1 MSGSGWLEKRDET
14 GGTDMHGLTGLDIIV
29 LLAIFGGAT
38 FGMLRGF
45 ITEVISL
52 FAWVAA
58 VFALKLLH
66 APVAKML
73 THVVGSESGAS
84 VLSFALVFLVVYAGG
99 KLIAGSLGRRTRTSV
114 LGPLDRLLGFGFG
127 ALKGLIVVTL
137 AYLLINLGYDTIYGQ
152 AAERP
157 GWMRNSRTHP
167 LLNATGRAIVDWV
180 GNRRKA
186 GGLIG
191 SAPTDAAKPENGSE
205 VK

>member
-1 MSGSGWLEKRDET
+1 MT
-14 GGTDMHGLTGLDIIV
+14 ALDIIA

-58 VFALKLLH
+58 ILALRFLH

-73 THVVGSESGAS
+73 TGIVGGASGAS
-84 VLSFALVFLVVYAGG
+84 VLAFALIFLIVYAGG
-99 KLIAGSLGRRTRTSV
+99 KLVAGALGRRTRQSV
-114 LGPLDRLLGFGFG
+114 LGPLDRALGFGFG
-127 ALKGLIVVTL
+127 ALKGLIIVTL
-137 AYLLINLGYDTIYGQ
+137 GYLLINLGYDTIYGQ

-167 LLNATGRAIVDWV
+167 LLNATGRSIVDWV

-191 SAPTDAAKPENGSE
+191 TAPAEEKKEE
-205 VK
+205 K

>member
-1 MSGSGWLEKRDET
+1 
-14 GGTDMHGLTGLDIIV
+14 MHGLTGLDIIV
-29 LLAIFGGAT
+29 LLAIFGGAV
-38 FGMLRGF
+38 FGLIRGF

-58 VFALKLLH
+58 ILALKLFHGPATSL
-66 APVAKML
+66 L
-73 THVVGSESGAS
+73 LHVVGNASGAS
-84 VLSFALVFLVVYAGG
+84 VLAFALVFLIVYAGG

-114 LGPLDRLLGFGFG
+114 LGPLDRVLGFGFG
-127 ALKGLIVVTL
+127 ALKGLIIVTL
-137 AYLLINLGYDTIYGQ
+137 AYLLINLGYDTLYG
-152 AAERP
+152 ATSDRP

-191 SAPTDAAKPENGSE
+191 SAPAEKAPAAK
-205 VK
+205 

>member
-1 MSGSGWLEKRDET
+1 MT
-14 GGTDMHGLTGLDIIV
+14 ALDIIV

-52 FAWVAA
+52 FAWIAA
-58 VFALKLLH
+58 ILALKLLH
-66 APVAKML
+66 TPATKML
-73 THVVGSESGAS
+73 TGVVGSPSGAS
-84 VLSFALVFLVVYAGG
+84 VLAFALLFLIVYAGG
-99 KLIAGSLGRRTRTSV
+99 KLIAGSLGRRTRQSV
-114 LGPLDRLLGFGFG
+114 LGPLDRALGFGFG

-137 AYLLINLGYDTIYGQ
+137 GYLLINLGYDTIYGQ

-180 GNRRKA
+180 GHRRKA
-186 GGLIG
+186 GGLVGTG
-191 SAPTDAAKPENGSE
+191 SSE
-205 VK
+205 AQGQEAR

>member
-1 MSGSGWLEKRDET
+1 MT
-14 GGTDMHGLTGLDIIV
+14 ALDIIV

-58 VFALKLLH
+58 ILALKLLH
-66 APVAKML
+66 APLSKML
-73 THVVGSESGAS
+73 TGIVGSPSGAS
-84 VLSFALVFLVVYAGG
+84 VLAFALLFLIVYAGG
-99 KLIAGSLGRRTRTSV
+99 KLVAASIGRRTRQSV
-114 LGPLDRLLGFGFG
+114 LGPLDRVLGFGFG
-127 ALKGLIVVTL
+127 ALKGLIIVTL
-137 AYLLINLGYDTIYGQ
+137 GYLLTNLGYDTIYGQ

-167 LLNATGRAIVDWV
+167 LLNATGRSIVDWV

-191 SAPTDAAKPENGSE
+191 TAPDEKKAESTASE
-205 VK
+205 